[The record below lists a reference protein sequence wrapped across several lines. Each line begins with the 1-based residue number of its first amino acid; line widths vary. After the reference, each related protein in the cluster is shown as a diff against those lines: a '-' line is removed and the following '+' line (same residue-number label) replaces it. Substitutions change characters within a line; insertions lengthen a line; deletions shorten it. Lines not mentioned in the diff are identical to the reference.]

1 MFVNLILRLA
11 EASYDSCPAKLGLLS
26 LDRLSDFDAQGL
38 KRSLE

>member
-11 EASYDSCPAKLGLLS
+11 EASYDSVKLS
-26 LDRLSDFDAQGL
+26 LDRLSDFDPEGR

>member
-11 EASYDSCPAKLGLLS
+11 EASYDSAKLS